1 MSGAPDS
8 GPVGRDGLPADGF
21 DFTLVV
27 LDDAGAP
34 HLALS
39 AVALSAAD
47 RPVDGARPGSPA
59 VPPGAADKLPGPA
72 VRGGGRQE

>member
-39 AVALSAAD
+39 AAD

-59 VPPGAADKLPGPA
+59 VPPGAADRLPGPA